1 MHSREKPGPLKRIS
15 FLLGGRF
22 RNRPDSEHEQAIVRV
37 VITGLVFAY
46 LLYLLSSRG
55 SDHPHIGEITLGVLV
70 VACYLF
76 LSCIYLALI
85 VIWPRASPS
94 RRLTAMVTDFAGTSY
109 LMYLGGEAAAPL
121 YPIYLW
127 VTFGNGFRYGLPY
140 LAASVA
146 VSVIGF
152 SAVIAATDFWREE
165 WPLGVGLLAALIVL
179 PGYTATLIRKL
190 TEAKAQADAANQAKS
205 RFLATMSHELRT
217 PLNAIIG
224 TRDLLWDTRLNRDQR
239 DMVHTV
245 KTSGGALLSLI
256 DDILDLSRIEASKVS
271 VIFDDFDLHAELADL
286 VSILRLQASR
296 KGLRLGAHIYSDVPC
311 RLHGDWGHLR
321 QILTNLVANATKFTE
336 TGYVLINVRSVT
348 AREPGQVRLRFEV
361 TDTGI
366 GIPSD
371 DCERIFDRFTQADE
385 SVNRRF
391 GGAGLGLAISKNLA
405 ELLGGEM
412 GVRSEVGVG
421 STFWIE
427 MPTLLQDS
435 GAEIGSASIPERVY
449 ILSRDA
455 ALIKQVGAQ
464 LARLGVIP
472 ISASNPDEARQLIA
486 HAAIESKLHHIIMV
500 DGRSANW
507 DLSSVAESFNEI
519 EPHCGFAF
527 VLLAGP
533 GAEVISDGSYVSTLP
548 QGFDHASLL
557 LALHAAYAFCQDRPG
572 EEGERE
578 RERVSPDRR
587 GLRIL
592 IAEDNAINQKV
603 TAKILETSAHVPFI
617 VANGDDALE
626 VLEHEEFDLLML
638 DVNMPG
644 TSGIDVIKLYRM
656 ARLGEVR
663 VPIIALSADATPE
676 TRAACIEA
684 GADAYL
690 TKPIEARKLL
700 EAVNSLMTPEQMSE
714 RASMPV
720 PSEGTVA
727 RISDHPRYKV
737 DAQPIIDWPVIRQ
750 LVQYGS
756 GDEFVLEIYR
766 DFVVDTKDLLT
777 SMESAVDDGDVAAF
791 RNRVHALR
799 SSSGNMGAA
808 VISRLCAEVLGTNHA
823 DLEQNSRF
831 YYSRLRDAFEDFRHE
846 FPHNSDSLRRL
857 ITH

>member
-1 MHSREKPGPLKRIS
+1 MHLGEKPIS
-15 FLLGGRF
+15 LTRMLSALGGRL

-37 VITGLVFAY
+37 VITGLVLAY
-46 LLYLLSSRG
+46 LLYLLSSKL
-55 SDHPHIGEITLGVLV
+55 SDHADISGFTLGVLV
-70 VACYLF
+70 VAGYLL
-76 LSCIYLALI
+76 LSCVYVVLI
-85 VIWPRASPS
+85 VIWPQASPS

-140 LAASVA
+140 LAASVV

-152 SAVIAATDFWREE
+152 SAVIVTTDFWRVE
-165 WPLGVGLLAALIVL
+165 WPLGIGLLAALVVL
-179 PGYTATLIRKL
+179 PGYTATLIKKL
-190 TEAKAQADAANQAKS
+190 TEAKAQAEEANQAKS

-224 TRDLLWDTRLNRDQR
+224 TSDLLWRTRLDRDQR

-256 DDILDLSRIEASKVS
+256 DNILDLSRIEANKVS
-271 VIFDDFDLHAELADL
+271 VIFDDFDLHAKLADL
-286 VSILRLQASR
+286 VSILRLQANR
-296 KGLRLGAHIYSDVPC
+296 KGLRLGAHINSDVPC

-321 QILTNLVANATKFTE
+321 QILTNLVANATKFTDA
-336 TGYVLINVRSVT
+336 GYVLINVRVVT
-348 AREPGQVRLRFEV
+348 ARDAGQVRLRFEV

-371 DCERIFDRFTQADE
+371 DCDRIFDRFTQADE
-385 SVNRRF
+385 AVNRRY

-412 GVRSEVGVG
+412 GVKSEVGAG

-427 MPTLLQDS
+427 MRALLQDP
-435 GAEIGSASIPERVY
+435 GADSARASIPERVY
-449 ILSRDA
+449 ILSRDPT
-455 ALIKQVGAQ
+455 LIRDVGAQ
-464 LARLGVIP
+464 LARLGVTA
-472 ISASNPDEARQLIA
+472 ISASNQDDARELIA
-486 HAAIESKLHHIIMV
+486 KAAVENKLHHIIMV

-507 DLSSVAESFNEI
+507 DVSAVAESLSVI

-533 GAEVISDGSYVSTLP
+533 GTRPASDGGYVSTLP
-548 QGFDHASLL
+548 PGFDPGALSN
-557 LALHAAYAFCQDRPG
+557 ALHAAYAFCQDRPG
-572 EEGERE
+572 GEDDAEDEEM
-578 RERVSPDRR
+578 SPARR

-592 IAEDNAINQKV
+592 VAEDNVINQKV
-603 TAKILETSAHVPFI
+603 TAKILETSAHLPFI
-617 VANGDDALE
+617 VSNGDDALE
-626 VLEHEEFDLLML
+626 VLDHEEFDLLMF

-656 ARLGEVR
+656 ARLGEAR

-676 TRAACIEA
+676 TRAACMEA

-690 TKPIEARKLL
+690 TKPIEAKKLL
-700 EAVNSLMTPEQMSE
+700 DAVNRLVIAEETREQTSTQI
-714 RASMPV
+714 SG
-720 PSEGTVA
+720 EGTVA

-737 DAQPIIDWPVIRQ
+737 DTATVIDWPVIRQ

-766 DFVVDTKDLLT
+766 DFVADTEDLFQ
-777 SMESAVDDGDVAAF
+777 SMEAAVDDQDVAAF

-808 VISRLCAEVLGTNHA
+808 VISRLCAEVLGTSHA

-831 YYSRLRDAFEDFRHE
+831 YFCS
-846 FPHNSDSLRRL
+846 
-857 ITH
+857 ITRCI